1 MKLPNSKLP
10 AFAFLVCLWV
20 TLAGAAT
27 AVAAPGEENNLVPTY
42 GSGRWHL
49 FIFSDYFCEPCQNL
63 EKELDGRLEK
73 LIAERG
79 VQVSFVDMPIY
90 KLTPLYARY
99 FLYAAKA
106 AKSYREVLQARKLLF
121 DKASRL
127 GAITEPQLVN
137 ALQAE
142 HIPLAPFDIQPA
154 LMQYN
159 GLVKKY
165 QVRGTPTLVFVYSP
179 QDFRKYI
186 GGKEIVRGLT
196 EIDQALKR
204 R

>member
-1 MKLPNSKLP
+1 MKLPKTILP
-10 AFAFLVCLWV
+10 VFAILVWLWM
-20 TLAGAAT
+20 TLAGAAI
-27 AVAAPGEENNLVPTY
+27 AAAAPGEENNLVPAY
-42 GSGRWHL
+42 GSGRYHL
-49 FIFSDYFCEPCQNL
+49 FIFSDYFCGPCQNL
-63 EKELDGRLEK
+63 EKEVAGKVEK

-106 AKSYREVLQARKLLF
+106 AKSYREVLQARKVLF

-142 HIPLAPFDIQPA
+142 HIPLAPFDVQPVMA
-154 LMQYN
+154 QYN
-159 GLVKKY
+159 GLIKKY
-165 QVRGTPTLVFVYSP
+165 RVRGTPTFVFVYSP
-179 QDFRKYI
+179 QDVRKYV
-186 GGKEIVRGLT
+186 GGKEIGRGLV

-204 R
+204 L